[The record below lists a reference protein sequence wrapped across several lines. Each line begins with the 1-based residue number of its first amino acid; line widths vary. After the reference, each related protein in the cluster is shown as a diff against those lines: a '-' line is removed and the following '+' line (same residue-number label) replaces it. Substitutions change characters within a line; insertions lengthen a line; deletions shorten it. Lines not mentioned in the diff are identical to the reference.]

1 MTPGARRAP
10 LLCALAAV
18 VAAPA
23 CGDDLS
29 APVNPELVGPAPWVQ
44 VAAGGAH
51 TCAVDEKGR
60 MACWGSNARGQLG
73 FEGAGAF
80 TLPRY
85 LRPQDGWSA
94 VAAGQRHTC
103 ALTVDGEVW
112 CWGANDAG
120 QLGDGGVAWGGPAER
135 AAPAPVP
142 LDWRYVAVTA
152 GEAHTCALSE
162 QGAVVCWGASEQGQ
176 AGGGGE
182 SVPALPPTL
191 VPGAARTA
199 VVAGAFH
206 TCALSRDGTAVCW
219 GANGASEIG
228 AGVTFADRMAVS
240 PVGGGQRFRSLAAG
254 VGAACGVDEVRR
266 VLCWGDN
273 AAAQV
278 APSGTRLGSPVVRWA
293 GPAAA
298 VGAGER
304 WTCAVALAGDVTCWG
319 ARWDRLGPFAPEVEP
334 AGWAAPV
341 SAPVQLSVGARHACA
356 VTDGGGIACWGAA
369 SGGRLGPFGPGTG
382 AP

>member
-1 MTPGARRAP
+1 MT
-10 LLCALAAV
+10 
-18 VAAPA
+18 
-23 CGDDLS
+23 
-29 APVNPELVGPAPWVQ
+29 
-44 VAAGGAH
+44 
-51 TCAVDEKGR
+51 
-60 MACWGSNARGQLG
+60 
-73 FEGAGAF
+73 
-80 TLPRY
+80 
-85 LRPQDGWSA
+85 

-103 ALTVDGEVW
+103 ALAADRTVW

-120 QLGDGGVAWGGPAER
+120 QLGDGGPRWGAPAQR

-142 LDWRYVAVTA
+142 AGGRFEDLTA
-152 GEAHTCALSE
+152 GEAHTCALAVGGE
-162 QGAVVCWGASEQGQ
+162 VVCWGSSEQGQ
-176 AGGGGE
+176 SEGSGIP
-182 SVPALPPTL
+182 VPAVLPTV
-191 VPGAARTA
+191 VPGGPWKA

-206 TCALSRDGTAVCW
+206 TCALARDGLAACW

-228 AGVTFADRMAVS
+228 AGVAFADRLAVS

-254 VGAACGVDEVRR
+254 VATACGVDEVRR

-278 APSGTRLGSPVVRWA
+278 APSGTRLGSPVLRWA

-341 SAPVQLSVGARHACA
+341 SGPVQISVGARHACA
-356 VTDGGGIACWGAA
+356 VTDEGGIACWGAS
-369 SGGRLGPFGPGTG
+369 SGGRLGPFGPGAG